1 MFKSILKKTNKI
13 TDSNLL
19 LAVTIFGLSCL
30 AATAHIQQLDNDMLR
45 ADILTSFESQNELRS
60 EIKNVNELL
69 NNLQRNITEKYAPH
83 PISVDT
89 NLTYLSDGF
98 TNSVTE

>member
-19 LAVTIFGLSCL
+19 LAVTIFGLGCL

-60 EIKNVNELL
+60 EIKNVNEL
-69 NNLQRNITEKYAPH
+69 
-83 PISVDT
+83 
-89 NLTYLSDGF
+89 
-98 TNSVTE
+98 